1 MSAPAAS
8 LQDVDVIFF
17 DVFGTVVDWRSSLTA
32 LLQRF
37 GKEEG
42 IRADW
47 PGFLAAWKA
56 GYRPAMDAVISGAR
70 PYFNLDEM
78 YLERME
84 QVLDE
89 FGLAG
94 LSEAQKH
101 KILNL
106 WLEIEPWPDAVE
118 GLTRLARKHTLV
130 TLSNGSFSWL
140 TAIAKHGALP
150 FDAILTAE
158 NAQVYKPHP
167 RCYLTAIKLMG
178 MEATPER
185 CMLTA
190 CHNYDLAAARS
201 HGMKTAFL
209 PRKEYGPDQE
219 ADQAPE
225 SDWDVVAENLIGVAE
240 AMGC

>member
-1 MSAPAAS
+1 MAPN
-8 LQDVDVIFF
+8 DVKVIFF
-17 DVFGTVVDWRSSLTA
+17 DVFGTVVDWRSSLLR
-32 LLQRF
+32 LLADY
-37 GKEEG
+37 GKRES
-42 IRADW
+42 IDADW

-56 GYRPAMDAVISGAR
+56 GYRPAMDAVISGER

-78 YLERME
+78 YLERMN
-84 QVLDE
+84 QVIGD
-89 FGLAG
+89 FGLAD
-94 LSEAQKH
+94 LSEAQKTD
-101 KILNL
+101 ILNL
-106 WLEIEPWPDAVE
+106 WLEIDPWPDAVE
-118 GLTRLARKHTLV
+118 GLRRLARKYTLV

-140 TAIAKHGALP
+140 TAICKHGKLP
-150 FDAILTAE
+150 FDAVLTAE
-158 NAQVYKPHP
+158 NAGVYKPHP
-167 RCYLTAIKLMG
+167 RVYQTAIKLMG

-225 SDWDVVAENLIGVAE
+225 NDWEVAAKDLVGVAE

>member
-1 MSAPAAS
+1 MAPN
-8 LQDVDVIFF
+8 DVKVIFF
-17 DVFGTVVDWRSSLTA
+17 DVFGTVVDWRSSLLR
-32 LLQRF
+32 LLADY
-37 GKEEG
+37 GKREG
-42 IRADW
+42 IDADW

-56 GYRPAMDAVISGAR
+56 GYRPAMDAVISGER

-78 YLERME
+78 YLERMN
-84 QVLDE
+84 QVIGD

-94 LSEAQKH
+94 LSEVQKTD
-101 KILNL
+101 ILNL
-106 WLEIEPWPDAVE
+106 WLEIDPWPDAVE
-118 GLTRLARKHTLV
+118 GLTRLARKYTLV

-140 TAIAKHGALP
+140 TAICKHGKLP
-150 FDAILTAE
+150 FDAVLTAE
-158 NAQVYKPHP
+158 NAGVYKPHP
-167 RCYLTAIKLMG
+167 RVYQTAIKLMG
-178 MEATPER
+178 MEATPEC

-225 SDWDVVAENLIGVAE
+225 NDWEVAAKDLVGVAE

>member
-1 MSAPAAS
+1 MAPN
-8 LQDVDVIFF
+8 DVKVIFF
-17 DVFGTVVDWRSSLTA
+17 DVFGTVVDWRSSLLR
-32 LLQRF
+32 LLADY
-37 GKEEG
+37 GKREG
-42 IRADW
+42 IDADW
-47 PGFLAAWKA
+47 SGFLAAWKA
-56 GYRPAMDAVISGAR
+56 GYRPAMDAVISGER

-78 YLERME
+78 YLERMN
-84 QVLDE
+84 QVIGD
-89 FGLAG
+89 FGLAD
-94 LSEAQKH
+94 LSEARKTD
-101 KILNL
+101 ILNL
-106 WLEIEPWPDAVE
+106 WLEIDPWPDAVK
-118 GLTRLARKHTLV
+118 GLTRLARKYTLV

-140 TAIAKHGALP
+140 TAICKHGKLP
-150 FDAILTAE
+150 FDAVLTAE
-158 NAQVYKPHP
+158 NAGVYKPHP
-167 RCYLTAIKLMG
+167 RVYQTAIKLMG

-225 SDWDVVAENLIGVAE
+225 NDWEVAAKDLVGVAE

>member
-1 MSAPAAS
+1 MAPN
-8 LQDVDVIFF
+8 DVKVIFF
-17 DVFGTVVDWRSSLTA
+17 DVFGTVVDWRSSLLR
-32 LLQRF
+32 LLADY
-37 GKEEG
+37 GKREG
-42 IRADW
+42 IDADW

-56 GYRPAMDAVISGAR
+56 GYRPAMDAVISGER

-78 YLERME
+78 YLERMN
-84 QVLDE
+84 QVIGD

-94 LSEAQKH
+94 LSEAQKTD
-101 KILNL
+101 ILNL
-106 WLEIEPWPDAVE
+106 WLEIDPWPDAVE
-118 GLTRLARKHTLV
+118 GLTRLARKYTLV

-140 TAIAKHGALP
+140 TAICKHGKLP
-150 FDAILTAE
+150 FDAVLTAE
-158 NAQVYKPHP
+158 NAGVYKPHP
-167 RCYLTAIKLMG
+167 QVYQTAIKLMG

-201 HGMKTAFL
+201 HGTKTAFL

-225 SDWDVVAENLIGVAE
+225 NDWEVAAKDLVGVAE

>member
-1 MSAPAAS
+1 MSQP
-8 LQDVDVIFF
+8 DVDVIFF
-17 DVFGTVVDWRSSLTA
+17 DVFGTVVDWRTSLSA
-32 LLQRF
+32 LLRRF
-37 GKEEG
+37 GEEEG

-47 PGFLAAWKA
+47 DGFLAAWKA

-84 QVLDE
+84 QVIDE

-94 LSEAQKH
+94 LSQAQKN

-118 GLTRLARKHTLV
+118 GLARLARKHTLV
-130 TLSNGSFSWL
+130 TLSNGSFAWL
-140 TAIAKHGALP
+140 TAIAKHGGLP

-158 NAQVYKPHP
+158 NAGIYKPHP
-167 RCYLTAIKLMG
+167 RVYQTGIKLMG
-178 MEATPER
+178 MEASPER

-190 CHNYDLAAARS
+190 CHNYDLEAARG

-209 PRKEYGPDQE
+209 PRKEYGSDQQ

-225 SDWDVVAENLIGVAE
+225 SDWDIVAGDLIGVAE
-240 AMGC
+240 ALGC